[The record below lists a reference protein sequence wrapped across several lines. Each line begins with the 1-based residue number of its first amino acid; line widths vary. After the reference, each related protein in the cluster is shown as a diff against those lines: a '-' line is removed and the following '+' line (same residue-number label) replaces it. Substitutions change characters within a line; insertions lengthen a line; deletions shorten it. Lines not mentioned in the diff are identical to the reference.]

1 MKRAVTWNRL
11 RLRAFSGVLP
21 VTLLVSACGVST
33 QQELE
38 LGAQYSNEINRQI
51 PIVSDNTVHR
61 AINVLGDEIARH
73 GKRGIDYTFF
83 VVNAPEVNAFAVPGG
98 YVYVNRGL
106 VDRTAN
112 WSELAGVLA
121 HEIGHVEERHG
132 VEQMERL
139 QGANLGLN
147 VVYVLL
153 GRQPGAVESAA
164 VNAGGTAIF
173 SKYSRDAENEADRVA
188 VPMLL
193 ATRVHPRGLITMFE
207 TLMREQRS
215 SPSSV
220 AQWFSTHPTTEER
233 IEQTRRAIAQIPAAQ
248 LNGLTTTSTTYNSL
262 KARLRQLP
270 AAPRSSS
277 SR

>member
-1 MKRAVTWNRL
+1 MKRAVISNRM
-11 RLRAFSGVLP
+11 RQRARVGFLP
-21 VTLLVSACGVST
+21 VMIVIGACGVST

-38 LGAQYSNEINRQI
+38 MGAQYSNEINRQI
-51 PIVSDNTVHR
+51 PIVSDNSVHNT
-61 AINVLGDEIARH
+61 INVLGDEIARH

-83 VVNAPEVNAFAVPGG
+83 IVNAPEVNAFAVPGG

-132 VEQMERL
+132 VEQMERM

-188 VPMLL
+188 VPMMI
-193 ATRVHPRGLITMFE
+193 AARVHPRGLITMFE
-207 TLMREQRS
+207 TLLREQRS
-215 SPSSV
+215 SPGAV
-220 AQWFSTHPTTEER
+220 AQWFSTHPTTEDR

-248 LNGLTTTSTTYNSL
+248 LNGLTTTSGGYNSL
-262 KARLRQLP
+262 KSRLRQLP
-270 AAPRSSS
+270 AAPRTP